1 VAEAHS
7 CSNCLGSGIGSHDKR
22 LSDRALVA
30 LGLIQYARAD
40 IFEESAQDYL
50 QCAQLMQHASAFDPP
65 PAFLAAAAPVSSLS
79 QYFRDRA
86 LSLLLASTLSGADDG
101 CAWLILASAAVG
113 GGSLAVALEHLQQAH
128 SLDGTEACALSN
140 RSIVLQVR
148 EFQSKPKPITD
159 RSTPLLQLK
168 GDHAAAFEA
177 VKQAITL
184 RCV

>member
-1 VAEAHS
+1 
-7 CSNCLGSGIGSHDKR
+7 
-22 LSDRALVA
+22 
-30 LGLIQYARAD
+30 
-40 IFEESAQDYL
+40 
-50 QCAQLMQHASAFDPP
+50 
-65 PAFLAAAAPVSSLS
+65 
-79 QYFRDRA
+79 
-86 LSLLLASTLSGADDG
+86 LSGADDG

-148 EFQSKPKPITD
+148 EFQSKSKPITD
-159 RSTPLLQLK
+159 QSTPLLQLK